1 MIFIGILFELIDFQE
16 KVLIP
21 ENLIFPFVRC
31 CFSTLKVSE
40 DEGESKEKPNDC
52 IAEINVF
59 KPGYNDFSKNE
70 AFLNTQQWLHQ
81 SPKTEPED
89 VQRIYCL

>member
-1 MIFIGILFELIDFQE
+1 MIFIGILFGLTDFQE

-31 CFSTLKVSE
+31 CFPTLKVSE
-40 DEGESKEKPNDC
+40 GESESKEKPNDD
-52 IAEINVF
+52 ITEINVF
-59 KPGYNDFSKNE
+59 KPGNNDFSKNE
-70 AFLNTQQWLHQ
+70 AFLNTQKWLHN
-81 SPKTEPED
+81 SPRTEHED